1 MGLGPAGFV
10 AEKCAEHRFCSLFC
24 SAVGTPFLLFRT
36 FSYAHFPNS
45 APAGAAPLAPPCGG
59 VADLRRQGR
68 NEEVGKRKERAD
80 LARKSAFIKR
90 ATKRRSG
97 GHLAGASLNASDRSR
112 TRLSCDFK
120 RCISSRPQFSP
131 PRKPP
136 FRGYTLLSLTC
147 GNFSPRC
154 RLRIVQKRAPERQQT
169 PPPPR
174 PASRRGAEDKTRRKY
189 VVGYRKLCLTFRSL
203 CAIISH
209 RGHPK
214 RKHKKRSASRHIRK
228 RGVFSFFGATPSG
241 ARASVLPRSVP
252 RPLRRALD
260 KTGVLSTC
268 LRFAQRSGK
277 YKPTTKNRLI
287 TIIAVFCFG
296 IKHTFYLTARRIC
309 KHF

>member
-10 AEKCAEHRFCSLFC
+10 AEKCAEHRFCSLFRT
-24 SAVGTPFLLFRT
+24 AVGTPFLRFRT
-36 FSYAHFPNS
+36 FSNAHFTNS

-59 VADLRRQGR
+59 VADLRRRG
-68 NEEVGKRKERAD
+68 KER
-80 LARKSAFIKR
+80 RSRETKGTRRPCKKEAFIKR
-90 ATKRRSG
+90 AMRRRSG
-97 GHLAGASLNASDRSR
+97 GHLAGASLNASARSR

-147 GNFSPRC
+147 GDFSPR
-154 RLRIVQKRAPERQQT
+154 LRANVRTVRCNVQTVARVS
-169 PPPPR
+169 PPPR
-174 PASRRGAEDKTRRKY
+174 PASRRGAEGQNPPKVRCRIPKIVLDILRP
-189 VVGYRKLCLTFRSL
+189 LCYNIAQRASQTE
-203 CAIISH
+203 A
-209 RGHPK
+209 
-214 RKHKKRSASRHIRK
+214 KKRSASRHIRK

-252 RPLRRALD
+252 RSLRRTLD

-296 IKHTFYLTARRIC
+296 IKHTFYLTARRYL
-309 KHF
+309 